1 MKNSEKKM
9 KDENYDADRIQVL
22 KGLKAV
28 RMRPSMYI
36 GDTST
41 RGLHHLIYEAVDN
54 SVDEVLAG
62 FCDKIKV
69 ILHRDGG
76 VSISDNGRGIPVDI
90 HPVENKPALEVVMTL
105 LHAGGKFDKK
115 TYKVAGGLHGVGISV
130 VNALSKIL
138 EVRIKRDNKI
148 YRMVFEKG
156 KKVSELEVVG
166 ETNDSGTEIK
176 FVPDD
181 EIFEVNEFNFDLL
194 AKRLKELAY
203 LNSGLKIE
211 LIDEKNNQNKEYF
224 FEGGI
229 KSFVKDINRNKN
241 VLVNEPI
248 YFNSEKDMVK
258 VEIAVQYND
267 GYQEAI
273 HSFCNNINTIEG
285 GTHLVGFLTAL
296 TRALNDYVK
305 KNNINGMKLSGG
317 DVREGLASVISVKV
331 PNPQFEGQTKTKLGN
346 SIVKGIVSSV
356 VYKNLREYFEEN
368 PSAAKQIIYKC
379 INAAKARDAARKARE
394 LARRKSVLES
404 GSLPGKLA
412 DCQEKDPSKSEIF
425 IVEGDSAGGSSKQ
438 GRDRKFQA
446 ILPLKGKI
454 LNVEKARID
463 KVFKNNEIS
472 TLISAIG
479 TGVTEEFN
487 INKARYHKVIIMT
500 DSDVDG
506 SHITT
511 LLLTFFYRYMKP
523 LIDAG
528 FLYIAMPPL
537 YKVRMNK
544 KDYYLQNDN
553 ELKQFV
559 GDKANVNVQRYKGL
573 GEMNPNQLAE
583 TTLNPEN
590 RILKQVTIEDG
601 VIANEIFSILMGEE
615 VEPRREFISKYAK
628 EVKNLDI

>member
-248 YFNSEKDMVK
+248 YFNSEKR
-258 VEIAVQYND
+258 Y
-267 GYQEAI
+267 G
-273 HSFCNNINTIEG
+273 
-285 GTHLVGFLTAL
+285 
-296 TRALNDYVK
+296 
-305 KNNINGMKLSGG
+305 
-317 DVREGLASVISVKV
+317 
-331 PNPQFEGQTKTKLGN
+331 
-346 SIVKGIVSSV
+346 
-356 VYKNLREYFEEN
+356 
-368 PSAAKQIIYKC
+368 
-379 INAAKARDAARKARE
+379 
-394 LARRKSVLES
+394 
-404 GSLPGKLA
+404 
-412 DCQEKDPSKSEIF
+412 
-425 IVEGDSAGGSSKQ
+425 Q
-438 GRDRKFQA
+438 GR
-446 ILPLKGKI
+446 
-454 LNVEKARID
+454 NCC
-463 KVFKNNEIS
+463 
-472 TLISAIG
+472 
-479 TGVTEEFN
+479 
-487 INKARYHKVIIMT
+487 
-500 DSDVDG
+500 
-506 SHITT
+506 
-511 LLLTFFYRYMKP
+511 
-523 LIDAG
+523 
-528 FLYIAMPPL
+528 
-537 YKVRMNK
+537 
-544 KDYYLQNDN
+544 
-553 ELKQFV
+553 
-559 GDKANVNVQRYKGL
+559 
-573 GEMNPNQLAE
+573 
-583 TTLNPEN
+583 
-590 RILKQVTIEDG
+590 
-601 VIANEIFSILMGEE
+601 SI
-615 VEPRREFISKYAK
+615 
-628 EVKNLDI
+628 